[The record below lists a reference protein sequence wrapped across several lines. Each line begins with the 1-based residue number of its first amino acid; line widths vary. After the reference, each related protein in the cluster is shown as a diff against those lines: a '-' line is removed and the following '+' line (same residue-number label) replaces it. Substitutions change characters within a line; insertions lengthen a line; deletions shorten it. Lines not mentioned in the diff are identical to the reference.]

1 MRVSVIVSTY
11 NAPAWLEKVLWGYA
25 AQTHRDFELV
35 VADDGSTQ
43 DTALLLG
50 QLRRQTQLP
59 IRHVWQERSGFRKCE
74 ILNKA
79 TVAAAGDYL
88 IYTDGDCIPRC
99 DFVEQHAEMARPA
112 TMLSGGCV
120 RLPKDLSQRITVEDV
135 LAGRATDPRWLLRN
149 GLRLSKK
156 LLMLTCGPRSG
167 DLLDLLTP
175 TRATFNGGNSSA
187 WKGDVLRVNGFDE
200 RMGHGGLD
208 RELGER
214 LANAGVRGK
223 QIRHRAICVHLDH
236 DRGYRSQEALDRN
249 LAIRRET
256 RCSHAVWTPYGI
268 DREERLAAKAA

>member
-1 MRVSVIVSTY
+1 MTKGRPRLSQEKLRPIEGILESGARSMRVSVIVSTY

-43 DTALLLG
+43 ATALLLG

-120 RLPKDLSQRITVEDV
+120 RLPKDLSQRIT
-135 LAGRATDPRWLLRN
+135 
-149 GLRLSKK
+149 
-156 LLMLTCGPRSG
+156 
-167 DLLDLLTP
+167 
-175 TRATFNGGNSSA
+175 
-187 WKGDVLRVNGFDE
+187 
-200 RMGHGGLD
+200 
-208 RELGER
+208 
-214 LANAGVRGK
+214 
-223 QIRHRAICVHLDH
+223 
-236 DRGYRSQEALDRN
+236 
-249 LAIRRET
+249 
-256 RCSHAVWTPYGI
+256 
-268 DREERLAAKAA
+268 